1 MHDQDILYRDL
12 KPENLLL
19 DRDGH
24 VVLTDFGLCK
34 EFISNGDTTQT
45 FCGTPEY
52 LAPEVLQKQPYSK
65 AIDWWCYGSVL
76 YEMLYGLPP
85 FYSRNCQEMYHA
97 IINAPLVFKQ
107 SATRDA
113 RHLLIGLLQKN
124 PKKRLGSG
132 HRDFDEIKEH
142 IFFDQIDWDDLLN
155 KRIEPPFNPMV
166 RDETDLTNIDKAF
179 KDEPLPASVVNPI
192 TATYMTAHHMKP
204 LSEDFVGFSYVRPSQ
219 SEYFSEF

>member
-24 VVLTDFGLCK
+24 VVHTDFGLCK
-34 EFISNGDTTQT
+34 EFISAGDTTQT

-52 LAPEVLQKQPYSK
+52 LAPEVLQKRPYSK

-85 FYSRNCQEMYHA
+85 FYSRNCQDMYTA
-97 IINAPLVFKQ
+97 IINAPLMFKNN
-107 SATRDA
+107 ATKEA
-113 RHLLIGLLQKN
+113 KHLLIALLQKN
-124 PKKRLGSG
+124 PKKRLGSSSE
-132 HRDFDEIKEH
+132 DFEEIKQH
-142 IFFDQIDWDDLLN
+142 VFFQSIDWDDLLA

-166 RDETDLTNIDKAF
+166 RDETDLSCIDKSF
-179 KDEPLPASVVNPI
+179 KDEPLPSSVINPI
-192 TATYMTAHHMKP
+192 TATYMAQHQMKP
-204 LSEDFVGFSYVRPSQ
+204 CEDFVGFSYVRPSQ
-219 SEYFSEF
+219 SEFFSDF